1 VLTVACTHP
10 AVVAALK
17 PGDPVW
23 IDDGRCGAVTESV
36 DAGGAWLKVV
46 RAGERGALIRRDKGL
61 NFPATALDLPS
72 LTAKDLADLDTV
84 CELADVVGFSFV
96 ESGEDMER
104 LGEALA
110 RRGRPGMPVVAKI
123 ETAGGVRN
131 LPRILLASMGRSPV
145 GVMIARGDLAVELGD
160 VRMAEIQEEMLWLCE
175 AAHVPLVWATQV
187 LERLAK
193 KGMSS
198 RPELT
203 DAAMGVRAECV
214 MLNKGPYV
222 TRAVN
227 TLDRILSRM
236 QDHQRK
242 KTSRLRALGCWKV

>member
-1 VLTVACTHP
+1 
-10 AVVAALK
+10 VVAAVK
-17 PGDPVW
+17 PGDLVW
-23 IDDGRCGAVTESV
+23 IDDGRCGAVVEAL
-36 DAGGAWLKVV
+36 DAAGAWMRVN
-46 RAGERGALIRRDKGL
+46 RAGERGAVIRRDKGL
-61 NFPATALDLPS
+61 NFPATALDLPP
-72 LTAKDLADLDTV
+72 LTPKDLADLDAV
-84 CELADVVGFSFV
+84 CALADVVGFSFV
-96 ESGEDMER
+96 ESGDDMAR

-110 RRGRPGMPVVAKI
+110 DRGRPRMPVVAKI
-123 ETAGGVRN
+123 ETAAGVRN
-131 LPRILLASMGRSPV
+131 LPRILLASMGRHPV

-193 KGMSS
+193 KGVSS

-227 TLDRILSRM
+227 TLDRILARM

-242 KTSRLRALGCWKV
+242 KTSRLRALNCWKV